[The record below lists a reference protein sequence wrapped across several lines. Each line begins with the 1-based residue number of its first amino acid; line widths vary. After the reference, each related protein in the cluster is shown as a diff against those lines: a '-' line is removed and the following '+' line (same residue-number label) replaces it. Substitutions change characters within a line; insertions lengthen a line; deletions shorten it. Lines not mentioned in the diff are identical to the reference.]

1 MNVMLNNCK
10 QVLLC
15 SAFMMCCNK
24 SNENKDDNQV
34 AGLEQMLQGRD
45 EDIKKLNFESI
56 AVHDINTF
64 YKDTVANS
72 DTINRIKDKKD
83 LADDN
88 EKNNDKQKKIN
99 ENKENVNAGIRYQIT
114 CRKNENEK
122 LKEDNQTK
130 MGKHSANSERLKA
143 IQNDIKATEILI
155 NKAKEDNITQTGN
168 FLKTASENQAAEL
181 EKEQRQNELVSKQK
195 DKDKIEIEQ
204 NKTDHIVIE
213 VGKLPK

>member
-1 MNVMLNNCK
+1 M
-10 QVLLC
+10 
-15 SAFMMCCNK
+15 
-24 SNENKDDNQV
+24 
-34 AGLEQMLQGRD
+34 
-45 EDIKKLNFESI
+45 
-56 AVHDINTF
+56 
-64 YKDTVANS
+64 
-72 DTINRIKDKKD
+72 
-83 LADDN
+83 
-88 EKNNDKQKKIN
+88 
-99 ENKENVNAGIRYQIT
+99 
-114 CRKNENEK
+114 
-122 LKEDNQTK
+122 
-130 MGKHSANSERLKA
+130 KA